1 MAWTI
6 KFDNRALKELSKLDK
21 PVQKEIIKYLRE
33 KIATSENPKKIGK
46 PLSANLSGLWR
57 YRVRDYRIICNIE
70 EKRLIVLVVRLA
82 HRKQVY
88 N

>member
-1 MAWTI
+1 LAWTI